1 MSLIACRDKF
11 QAGHLSKADYV
22 EAMCDFHAYLF
33 EYSKFIKNTD
43 ILNIEI
49 LEDCL
54 IFTLKNLDI
63 KLQCHILDKRITPI
77 EILNFNS
84 YEKQDADIFFSLLN
98 KDMIF
103 FDIGAHIGFYSI
115 NAAKRHET
123 IKVYSFEPI
132 PQTFELLQKNIY
144 INKLNNVFFYNVGLL
159 DMEKE
164 VDFFF
169 NPTMSGNASAR
180 NLAEDTNIKKISAK
194 VTSVDD
200 FIFAQQLE
208 RLDIIKCDVEGGEL
222 LVFQGGKKAIKK
234 YTPIIFTEMLRKWSK
249 KFHYH
254 PNDIISLL
262 ASCDYQCYISQND
275 KLVEFNK
282 MDDATIATNFF
293 FLHRYKHQQ
302 HIQRLS

>member
-84 YEKQDADIFFSLLN
+84 YEKQDADIFFSLLK

-115 NAAKRHET
+115 NAAKRYET

-180 NLAEDTNIKKISAK
+180 NLAEETNIKKISAK
-194 VTSVDD
+194 VTSLDD
-200 FIFAQQLE
+200 FLFAQQLE

-234 YTPIIFTEMLRKWSK
+234 HTPIIFTEMLRKWSK

>member
-1 MSLIACRDKF
+1 
-11 QAGHLSKADYV
+11 
-22 EAMCDFHAYLF
+22 
-33 EYSKFIKNTD
+33 
-43 ILNIEI
+43 
-49 LEDCL
+49 
-54 IFTLKNLDI
+54 
-63 KLQCHILDKRITPI
+63 
-77 EILNFNS
+77 
-84 YEKQDADIFFSLLN
+84 
-98 KDMIF
+98 
-103 FDIGAHIGFYSI
+103 
-115 NAAKRHET
+115 
-123 IKVYSFEPI
+123 
-132 PQTFELLQKNIY
+132 
-144 INKLNNVFFYNVGLL
+144 
-159 DMEKE
+159 MEKE

-180 NLAEDTNIKKISAK
+180 NLAEETNIKKISAK
-194 VTSVDD
+194 VTSLDD
-200 FIFAQQLE
+200 FLFAQQLE

-234 YTPIIFTEMLRKWSK
+234 HTPIIFTEMLRKWSK